1 MGTPRFVPVTKGPF
15 WRNGG
20 DSSSTDP
27 RSTDPPRRD
36 LSQRPPTGQ
45 GKSGGSD
52 KDAERKT
59 DANPSDDASTTS
71 SPKKDSDNSTM
82 SSDGSEGM

>member
-20 DSSSTDP
+20 DSSSTDLG
-27 RSTDPPRRD
+27 SRD
-36 LSQRPPTGQ
+36 LSQRAPAVRR
-45 GKSGGSD
+45 KRVGSD
-52 KDAERKT
+52 KDVDRKPA
-59 DANPSDDASTTS
+59 ANPSDDASTTS
-71 SPKKDSDNSTM
+71 SPKPDSDSSSM